1 MKVAM
6 KVAMKIL
13 HRSISVQDLR
23 KLRKEAIYFTQQ
35 VGYFSY
41 LTPSIPNPPYQGAGD
56 FKGKCVSPISHK
68 ILGAV
73 PIIVYLPVNVPKER

>member
-35 VGYFSY
+35 VGYFSH
-41 LTPSIPNPPYQGAGD
+41 LTP
-56 FKGKCVSPISHK
+56 
-68 ILGAV
+68 
-73 PIIVYLPVNVPKER
+73 